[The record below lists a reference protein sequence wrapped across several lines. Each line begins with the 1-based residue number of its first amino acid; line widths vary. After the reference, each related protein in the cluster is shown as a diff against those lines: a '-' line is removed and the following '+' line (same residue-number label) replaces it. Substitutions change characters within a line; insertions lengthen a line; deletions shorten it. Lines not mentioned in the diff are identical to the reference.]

1 MADETGSCLATV
13 NDIVNGTI
21 HGSFLFPRERSKIDV
36 GRICYPAGMG
46 KLAKSLVQYTI
57 RGVPAEVD
65 HALRVK
71 AAQRKQSLN
80 RVVLDELTRAL
91 IGRPVKTDFS
101 DLVGKWAP
109 DPGFDKVI
117 ASQRQIDADKWK

>member
-1 MADETGSCLATV
+1 MG
-13 NDIVNGTI
+13 
-21 HGSFLFPRERSKIDV
+21 FLPLPPGNYRNACI
-36 GRICYPAGMG
+36 ICYHACMG
-46 KLAKSLVQYTI
+46 KLARSSLHYTI

-91 IGRPVKTDFS
+91 IGRPVKADFS
-101 DLVGKWAP
+101 DLVGKWVP

>member
-1 MADETGSCLATV
+1 MRKHA
-13 NDIVNGTI
+13 
-21 HGSFLFPRERSKIDV
+21 RSV
-36 GRICYPAGMG
+36 H
-46 KLAKSLVQYTI
+46 YTI
-57 RGVPAEVD
+57 RGIPLEVD
-65 HALRVK
+65 RAVRVK

-91 IGRPVKTDFS
+91 IGNPIKADFS

-109 DPGFDKVI
+109 DLEFDAVI

>member
-1 MADETGSCLATV
+1 METEYATSFGRPGK
-13 NDIVNGTI
+13 GTLM
-21 HGSFLFPRERSKIDV
+21 SVCRQSVLSSSQ
-36 GRICYPAGMG
+36 G
-46 KLAKSLVQYTI
+46 KRAKSSVHYTI

-91 IGRPVKTDFS
+91 IGSPVKADFTG
-101 DLVGKWAP
+101 LVGQWVT
-109 DPGFDKVI
+109 DPAFDEVI
-117 ASQRQIDADKWK
+117 ASQRQIDADKWR

>member
-1 MADETGSCLATV
+1 MSKQA
-13 NDIVNGTI
+13 
-21 HGSFLFPRERSKIDV
+21 RSSV
-36 GRICYPAGMG
+36 H
-46 KLAKSLVQYTI
+46 YTI

-65 HALRVK
+65 IALRAK

-80 RVVLDELTRAL
+80 RIVLDELTRAL
-91 IGRPVKTDFS
+91 IGKPVRTDFS

-109 DPGFDKVI
+109 DPGFDEVI

>member
-1 MADETGSCLATV
+1 MLKQTASETGGDQGLTGG
-13 NDIVNGTI
+13 IPRPPFLGI
-21 HGSFLFPRERSKIDV
+21 HLDEIRHLYLFCCTLLVVSLFIIRH
-36 GRICYPAGMG
+36 
-46 KLAKSLVQYTI
+46 LVQSP
-57 RGVPAEVD
+57 PAEVD

-91 IGRPVKTDFS
+91 VGKPVRTDFS
-101 DLVGKWAP
+101 DLVGKWVP

-117 ASQRQIDADKWK
+117 ASQRKIDAGKWK

>member
-1 MADETGSCLATV
+1 MQKWAQSSV
-13 NDIVNGTI
+13 
-21 HGSFLFPRERSKIDV
+21 H
-36 GRICYPAGMG
+36 
-46 KLAKSLVQYTI
+46 YTI
-57 RGVPAEVD
+57 RGIPAEVD

-80 RVVLDELTRAL
+80 RLVVDELTRAV
-91 IGRPVKTDFS
+91 IGKPVKADFS

-109 DPGFDKVI
+109 DPEFDEVI